1 MARSMTAF
9 ANAESKGVLG
19 QLVFELRSVNH
30 RFLELGLKLPEE
42 LRTLEPQL
50 RELTQK
56 LVQRG
61 KVDLTLRYKAPV
73 NQNALALNQP
83 LVEGL
88 LALADTL
95 HNRHPELKPLSTS
108 DVLAWPGAVQG
119 SEGDS
124 EGLKKAAIATFR
136 ECLSEFDAARAR
148 EGNKLAETLRDK
160 LLQLE
165 QLRVQALQL
174 LPQIK
179 TALHE
184 KLTLRLAEFK
194 ETLDP
199 NRLEA
204 ELVLNLHKLD
214 VDEELER
221 LRIHLIEGNRV
232 LNLNE
237 PVGRRMDFLI
247 QELHRECNTFGA
259 KSVDARTSQLGIDM
273 KVLVEQVREQV
284 QNLE

>member
-9 ANAESKGVLG
+9 ANAESNGILG
-19 QLVFELRSVNH
+19 QLRFELRSVNH
-30 RFLELGLKLPEE
+30 RFLEFGLKLPDE
-42 LRTLEPQL
+42 LRALEPHL
-50 RELTQK
+50 REMAQK
-56 LVQRG
+56 SIQRG
-61 KVDLTLRYKAPV
+61 KVDLTLRFKAPI
-73 NQNALALNQP
+73 QQEALALNQP

-88 LALADTL
+88 LALADAL

-119 SEGDS
+119 SECDS
-124 EGLKKAAIATFR
+124 EGLKKAAISAFR

-160 LLQLE
+160 LLQLG
-165 QLRVQALQL
+165 QLREQALLL

-179 TALHE
+179 VALHE

-194 ETLDP
+194 DTLDP
-199 NRLEA
+199 SRLEA
-204 ELVLNLHKLD
+204 ELILNLHKLD

-221 LRIHLIEGNRV
+221 LRIHLLEAERV
-232 LNLNE
+232 LGLNE
-237 PVGRRMDFLI
+237 PIGRRMDFLI

>member
-9 ANAESKGVLG
+9 ANAESQGALG
-19 QLVFELRSVNH
+19 QLRFELRSVNH

-42 LRTLEPQL
+42 LRALEPHL
-50 RELTQK
+50 REMAQK
-56 LVQRG
+56 LIQRG

-73 NQNALALNQP
+73 QQDALALNQP

-88 LALADTL
+88 LALADAL

-119 SEGDS
+119 SECDS
-124 EGLKKAAIATFR
+124 EGLKKAALSAFR

-160 LLQLE
+160 LLQLG
-165 QLRVQALQL
+165 QLREQALQL

-184 KLTLRLAEFK
+184 KLTLRLSEFK

-221 LRIHLIEGNRV
+221 LRIHLIEAERV

-237 PVGRRMDFLI
+237 PIGRRMDFLI

>member
-9 ANAESKGVLG
+9 ANSDATGALG
-19 QLVFELRSVNH
+19 QLRFELRSVNH

-42 LRTLEPQL
+42 LRALEPQL
-50 RELTQK
+50 REMAQK
-56 LVQRG
+56 LIQRG
-61 KVDLTLRYKAPV
+61 KVDLTLRYKAPA
-73 NQNALALNQP
+73 QQDALALNQP

-95 HNRHPELKPLSTS
+95 HNRHPELKPLSTA
-108 DVLAWPGAVQG
+108 DVLAWPGAVLG
-119 SEGDS
+119 AENDN
-124 EGLKKAAIATFR
+124 EGLKKLALSCFR
-136 ECLSEFDAARAR
+136 DCLNEFDAARAR
-148 EGNKLAETLRDK
+148 EGDKLAQTLRDK
-160 LLQLE
+160 LAQLSV
-165 QLRVQALQL
+165 LRAQALNL

-194 ETLDP
+194 DTLDP
-199 NRLEA
+199 SRLEA

-221 LRIHLIEGNRV
+221 LRIHLIEGERV
-232 LNLNE
+232 LALNE
-237 PVGRRMDFLI
+237 PIGRRLDFLI

-284 QNLE
+284 QNIE

>member
-9 ANAESKGVLG
+9 ANAESNGILG
-19 QLVFELRSVNH
+19 QLRFELRSVNH
-30 RFLELGLKLPEE
+30 RFLEFGLKLPEE
-42 LRTLEPQL
+42 LRALEPHL
-50 RELTQK
+50 REMAQK
-56 LVQRG
+56 SIQRG
-61 KVDLTLRYKAPV
+61 KVDLTLRFKAPI
-73 NQNALALNQP
+73 QQEALALNQP

-88 LALADTL
+88 LALADAL

-119 SEGDS
+119 SECDS
-124 EGLKKAAIATFR
+124 EGLKKAAISAFR

-160 LLQLE
+160 LLQLG
-165 QLRVQALQL
+165 QLREQALLL

-179 TALHE
+179 VALHE

-194 ETLDP
+194 DTLDP
-199 NRLEA
+199 SRLEA
-204 ELVLNLHKLD
+204 ELILNLHKLD

-221 LRIHLIEGNRV
+221 LRIHLLEAERV
-232 LNLNE
+232 LGLNE
-237 PVGRRMDFLI
+237 PIGRRMDFLI

>member
-1 MARSMTAF
+1 
-9 ANAESKGVLG
+9 
-19 QLVFELRSVNH
+19 
-30 RFLELGLKLPEE
+30 
-42 LRTLEPQL
+42 
-50 RELTQK
+50 
-56 LVQRG
+56 
-61 KVDLTLRYKAPV
+61 
-73 NQNALALNQP
+73 
-83 LVEGL
+83 L
-88 LALADTL
+88 LALADDL
-95 HNRHPELKPLSTS
+95 HNRHPELKPLSTA

-119 SEGDS
+119 SEQDLD
-124 EGLKKAAIATFR
+124 GLRKAALKVFA
-136 ECLSEFDAARAR
+136 ECLSEYDAARAR
-148 EGNKLAETLRDK
+148 EGDKLAQNLREK
-160 LLQLE
+160 LAQLGA
-165 QLRVQALQL
+165 LREQALLL

-184 KLTLRLAEFK
+184 RLQARVAEFR

-204 ELVLNLHKLD
+204 ELVLNLHKFD

-221 LRIHLIEGNRV
+221 LRIHLLEGERV

-237 PVGRRMDFLI
+237 PIGRRLDFLV

-259 KSVDARTSQLGIDM
+259 KSIDVRTSQLGVDM

>member
-9 ANAESKGVLG
+9 ANAESNGILG
-19 QLVFELRSVNH
+19 QLRFELRSVNH

-42 LRTLEPQL
+42 LRALEPHL
-50 RELTQK
+50 REMAQK
-56 LVQRG
+56 LIQRG
-61 KVDLTLRYKAPV
+61 KVDLTLRFKAPM
-73 NQNALALNQP
+73 QQEALALNQP

-88 LALADTL
+88 LALADAL

-108 DVLAWPGAVQG
+108 DVLAWPGAVQV
-119 SEGDS
+119 SECDS
-124 EGLKKAAIATFR
+124 EGLKKAAITTFR

-160 LLQLE
+160 LLQLG
-165 QLRVQALQL
+165 QLREQALLL
-174 LPQIK
+174 LPHIK
-179 TALHE
+179 VALHE

-194 ETLDP
+194 DTLDP
-199 NRLEA
+199 SRLEA
-204 ELVLNLHKLD
+204 ELILTLHKLD

-221 LRIHLIEGNRV
+221 LRIHLLEAERV
-232 LNLNE
+232 LGLSE
-237 PVGRRMDFLI
+237 PIGRRMDFLI